1 MGIPQSSP
9 LSPVLFLFYNAE
21 LLEICQREGES
32 SCGGFV
38 DDANILVWGP
48 STEGNCEQ
56 LAAIHRQAVDWG
68 DRHGMVFAS
77 EKYELMHFS

>member
-1 MGIPQSSP
+1 MGISQGSH

-32 SCGGFV
+32 SCVGFV

-48 STEGNCEQ
+48 STEGNCEW
-56 LAAIHRQAVDWG
+56 LATIHQQAVD
-68 DRHGMVFAS
+68 
-77 EKYELMHFS
+77 